1 MFEFF
6 IEYDINPVIFFDN
19 KGNVKYC
26 NQEAEIFLSYVN
38 IKDIYNFVIQNAPT
52 NNNFVTQFQEIK
64 FLEFKFKGFS
74 IGYKNDELIGVRFF
88 INTEK
93 NNIAIEH
100 LEKTNLLKLI
110 NFAIEYITLKQ
121 NTKFKIYPDLSFE
134 ENEIY
139 LNKKELLHI
148 LFEIFEHQSNIEI
161 FLHLK
166 VGEYLKIN
174 QQKYPLIEIIIKSH
188 PNKKIISKYFEII
201 TENDKYIIKIPFIK
215 EKNENNN
222 T

>member
-1 MFEFF
+1 MFELF
-6 IEYDINPVIFFDN
+6 IEYDINPIIFFDN

-38 IKDIYNFVIQNAPT
+38 VKEIFNFTLQNAPKDKGIKT
-52 NNNFVTQFQEIK
+52 IFKEIK
-64 FLEFKFKGFS
+64 FNDFKFKGYS
-74 IGYKNDELIGVRFF
+74 IGYKSDEIIGVRFF

-93 NNIAIEH
+93 NQISIEN

-121 NTKFKIYPDLSFE
+121 KTKFKIYPDLSF
-134 ENEIY
+134 NEIY
-139 LNKKELLHI
+139 LKKKELLHI
-148 LFEIFEHQSNIEI
+148 LLEIFEKQSNIEI
-161 FLHLK
+161 YTHLK

-174 QQKYPLIEIIIKSH
+174 QKKYPIIEIIIKCH
-188 PNKKIISKYFEII
+188 PNKKITSKFFEILN
-201 TENDKYIIKIPFIK
+201 ENDKYIIKIPFIK

>member
-1 MFEFF
+1 MFELF
-6 IEYDINPVIFFDN
+6 IEYDINPIIFFDD

-38 IKDIYNFVIQNAPT
+38 IKDIYEFAIKNAPK
-52 NNNFVTQFQEIK
+52 NNYFITQFKEIK
-64 FLEFKFKGFS
+64 FLDFKFKGFS
-74 IGYKNDELIGVRFF
+74 IGYKHDNVIGVRFF

-93 NNIAIEH
+93 TNITIEH

-121 NTKFKIYPDLSFE
+121 NTKFKIYPDLSFN

-148 LFEIFEHQSNIEI
+148 LLEIFENQSNIEI

-166 VGEYLKIN
+166 IGEYLKIN
-174 QQKYPLIEIIIKSH
+174 QKKYPIIEIIIKCH
-188 PNKKIISKYFEII
+188 PNKKITSKYFEVSN
-201 TENDKYIIKIPFIK
+201 ENDKYIIKIPFIK
-215 EKNENNN
+215 EKDENNN
-222 T
+222 S

>member
-38 IKDIYNFVIQNAPT
+38 VKDIFNFTINNAPKKEGMKT
-52 NNNFVTQFQEIK
+52 EFKEVK
-64 FLEFKFKGFS
+64 FLDFHFKGFS
-74 IGYKNDELIGVRFF
+74 IGYKDDNLIGIRLF

-93 NNIAIEH
+93 NHITIEN
-100 LEKTNLLKLI
+100 LEKTDILKLL

-121 NTKFKIYPDLSFE
+121 NTKFKIYPDLSLS
-134 ENEIY
+134 EIY
-139 LNKKELLHI
+139 INKKELLQI
-148 LFEIFEHQSNIEI
+148 FLEIFEKQSKVEI
-161 FLHLK
+161 SANLK
-166 VGEYLKIN
+166 VGEYLKIEN
-174 QQKYPLIEIIIKSH
+174 KKYPIIEIIVKCH
-188 PNKKIISKYFEII
+188 PNKRINSKYFEII
-201 TENDKYIIKIPFIK
+201 TKNDKYIIKIPFIK

-222 T
+222 S

>member
-19 KGNVKYC
+19 KGNIKYC

-38 IKDIYNFVIQNAPT
+38 VKDIFNFTIKNAPKEKGIKT
-52 NNNFVTQFQEIK
+52 IFKEVK
-64 FLEFKFKGFS
+64 FLDFNFKGYS
-74 IGYKNDELIGVRFF
+74 IGYKDENLIGIRLF

-93 NNIAIEH
+93 NHISIEN

-121 NTKFKIYPDLSFE
+121 NTKFKIYPDLSF
-134 ENEIY
+134 NEIF

-148 LFEIFEHQSNIEI
+148 LLEIFENQKNVEI
-161 FLHLK
+161 LTHLK
-166 VGEYLKIN
+166 LGEYLKIEEK
-174 QQKYPLIEIIIKSH
+174 KYPIIEIIIKCH
-188 PNKKIISKYFEII
+188 TNKKITSNSFEVEN
-201 TENDKYIIKIPFIK
+201 ENDKYIIKIPFIK
-215 EKNENNN
+215 EKDEIHNS
-222 T
+222 